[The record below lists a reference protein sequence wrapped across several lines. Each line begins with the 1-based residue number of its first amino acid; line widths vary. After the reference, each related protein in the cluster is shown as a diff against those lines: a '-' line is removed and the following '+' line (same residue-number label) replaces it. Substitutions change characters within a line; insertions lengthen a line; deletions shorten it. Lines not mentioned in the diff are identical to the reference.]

1 MFELIGG
8 ILLIILYVL
17 YLCVMTFGLCAIGFV
32 TAVIGVGRG
41 MVKGIN
47 KALDIYFSSLIRAI
61 KEGR

>member
-1 MFELIGG
+1 MFEIIGG
-8 ILLIILYVL
+8 ILVVILYIL
-17 YLCVMTFGLCAIGFV
+17 YLLFMTLILCAIGFV

-61 KEGR
+61 KEGN